1 MLKLRAPAP
10 NKESPMFKPL
20 FCYSAIFVG
29 LTGCAT
35 DLPEY
40 RDWSYEYASKAH
52 SGTVLVTE
60 HTNVPTGQCHDKWR
74 DENPYQPSGVN
85 QTVGF
90 RLEVQIHDQSDE
102 TFGEVIAVELPSNQG
117 KDVVIRDFQRT
128 RSLMLSPDSNGIVKQ
143 GDLFFFPE
151 GYFLRAA
158 QPKFEGQ
165 NLTFCLGVDHT
176 YLPEAEL
183 SSVDPKIRMDRL
195 NIRFV
200 GEPGEELEYAAGTVK
215 LTVRAVIL

>member
-1 MLKLRAPAP
+1 
-10 NKESPMFKPL
+10 MFKPI
-20 FCYSAIFVG
+20 FCVSAILVG

-35 DLPEY
+35 ELPEY
-40 RDWSYEYASKAH
+40 RDWSYEYVSKAH

-60 HTNVPTGQCHDKWR
+60 YTNLPAGQCQTMWR
-74 DENPYQPSGVN
+74 DENPYQPSGVK

-102 TFGEVIAVELPSNQG
+102 SFGDVFAIELPSNQG
-117 KDVVIRDFQRT
+117 KDVVIRDLQQT
-128 RSLMLSPDSNGIVKQ
+128 KSLMLSPDSNGIVKQ
-143 GDLFFFPE
+143 GDLFFFPN

-158 QPKFEGQ
+158 QPKFEGE

-176 YLPEAEL
+176 YLPEEDL
-183 SSVDPKIRMDRL
+183 SLADPKIRMDRL

-200 GEPGEELEYAAGTVK
+200 GEPGEEMKYSAGTVEV
-215 LTVRAVIL
+215 TVRAVIL